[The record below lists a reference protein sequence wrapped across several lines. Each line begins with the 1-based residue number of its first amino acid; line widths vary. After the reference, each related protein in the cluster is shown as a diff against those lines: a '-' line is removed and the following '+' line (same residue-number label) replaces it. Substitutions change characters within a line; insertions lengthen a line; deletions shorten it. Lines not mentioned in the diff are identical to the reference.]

1 MTEWINRRR
10 FMARIAALLVLPL
23 LNLRSAR
30 AQMSAADAF
39 LEKITG
45 GAPLQTGRVRLEI
58 PALADNGNSVSLR
71 VVVESPM
78 TPANYVKSIHLVAP
92 KNPRPGVAS
101 FFFGVSAGKP
111 QLTTRIR
118 LSGSQGVMAIAA
130 MSDGSFWSATTEV
143 AVTVSACWDAS

>member
-10 FMARIAALLVLPL
+10 FFTRIAALLALPL

-30 AQMSAADAF
+30 AQTTAADAL

-45 GAPLQTGRVRLEI
+45 GAPLRNGRVRLEI

-71 VVVESPM
+71 VVVDSPM
-78 TPANYVKSIHLVAP
+78 TPADHVKSLHLVAP

-101 FFFGVSAGKP
+101 FFFGAGAGKP

>member
-92 KNPRPGVAS
+92 KNPR
-101 FFFGVSAGKP
+101 
-111 QLTTRIR
+111 T
-118 LSGSQGVMAIAA
+118 
-130 MSDGSFWSATTEV
+130 
-143 AVTVSACWDAS
+143 C

>member
-10 FMARIAALLVLPL
+10 FFTRIAALLALPL
-23 LNLRSAR
+23 LNLHSAR
-30 AQMSAADAF
+30 AQTTAADAL

-45 GAPLQTGRVRLEI
+45 GAPLRNGRVRLEI

-71 VVVESPM
+71 VVVDSPM
-78 TPANYVKSIHLVAP
+78 TPADHVKSLHLVAP

-101 FFFGVSAGKP
+101 FFFGAGAGKP

>member
-10 FMARIAALLVLPL
+10 FFTRIAALLALPL

-30 AQMSAADAF
+30 AQTTAADAL

-45 GAPLQTGRVRLEI
+45 GAPLRNGRVRLEI

-71 VVVESPM
+71 VVVDSPM
-78 TPANYVKSIHLVAP
+78 TPADHVKSLHLVAP

-101 FFFGVSAGKP
+101 FFFGAGAGKP

-130 MSDGSFWSATTEV
+130 MSDGSFWSTTTEV